1 MGTVEV
7 IVFPREFNKYQH
19 LLKEDAKIFVKG
31 NTSISEE
38 ESKMVS
44 SQITVFDDLAQEVWV
59 QFDDKDRF
67 FAEQDRFYDILKS
80 HQGSNPAVSYTH
92 LLLH

>member
-1 MGTVEV
+1 MAFLTLEDLMGTVEV

-44 SQITVFDDLAQEVWV
+44 SQITVFDDTLH
-59 QFDDKDRF
+59 R
-67 FAEQDRFYDILKS
+67 KS
-80 HQGSNPAVSYTH
+80 GCSLMIKTVFLQNRTVFMTF
-92 LLLH
+92 

>member
-1 MGTVEV
+1 
-7 IVFPREFNKYQH
+7 
-19 LLKEDAKIFVKG
+19 
-31 NTSISEE
+31 
-38 ESKMVS
+38 MVS

-80 HQGSNPAVSYTH
+80 HQGQQSCH
-92 LLLH
+92 RLLSERESREQAGPDVCGKQ